1 MTYQK
6 YISIDSKI
14 MAGKPVIKGTRI
26 PVDLIIKKLAQKMDI
41 DEILKDYPRL
51 TKEAIQ
57 AALWY
62 ASEIISKEEVY
73 PLSL

>member
-6 YISIDSKI
+6 YITIDPKI